1 MIRILGREIK
11 RMKRLPL
18 EEGYINLSS
27 GIDASVRLLGS
38 YSPAADVTFFPIR
51 RRCPITGEPVET
63 VELSEEGTLYS
74 WSFIHMPKM
83 GSMEADAAG
92 GYGVGQVDLPEG
104 VRVQALI
111 DGRQED
117 FEIGMRMRLAANVVA
132 TDENGTEYCGY
143 KFVPAEVSGEGS
155 AP

>member
-1 MIRILGREIK
+1 
-11 RMKRLPL
+11 MKRLPL
-18 EEGYINLSS
+18 EDGYMNVAS
-27 GIDASVRLLGS
+27 GADGSVRLLGS
-38 YSPAADVTFFPIR
+38 YSAAADATFFPIR
-51 RRCPITGEPVET
+51 KRCPITGEPVET

-83 GSMEADAAG
+83 GSMEVDAAG

-117 FEIGMRMRLAANVVA
+117 FEIGMRMRLVANVVV
-132 TDENGTEYCGY
+132 TDESGTEYCGF
-143 KFVPAEVSGEGS
+143 KFVPAEVSVGGS
-155 AP
+155 EL